1 MSEEPSVLDY
11 LKISLRSWLKA
22 PFKSASQ
29 EAGGYPL
36 RIQDLES
43 QRERILDDL
52 QPDYL
57 QEAVS
62 QTETAPISPALPAV
76 QVSFPW
82 RSLFALAIALVA
94 QSVLEPPVRFV
105 LGGALLYLIAGV
117 WAIAAAL
124 SGEWELASHEDE
136 GRTTIDRGKP
146 SSFVVGPSP
155 SINRR
160 SPANVIRHPIAFL
173 SSVVLSLLAF
183 FAFGGNRFT
192 AANVTIWV
200 AALGLLFYSLW
211 QPQPG
216 ASSRLRRLGEIFS
229 KREWNLKIKWGTVA
243 VFAVAALVLFFR
255 FYHLAQVPSEMTSDH
270 AEKLLD
276 VWDVLNGKTS
286 IFFPRNTGREAI
298 QFYLTAAAARYLG
311 TGISFL
317 SLKLGV
323 AVAGLAMLVY
333 LYLLGKE
340 VGNRRV
346 GLLCVLFAGIAYWTN
361 VITRMGLR
369 FSLYPLFVAPTLFY
383 LIRGMRRSSRNDFL
397 LAGLALGL
405 GLHGYTPFRIVPF
418 VVVAGVVIFLLHG
431 QSSARRWET
440 LRNLALLALVALF
453 VFLPLMR
460 YALDNPDQ
468 FAFRAFSRVGAAE
481 RPLPG
486 PVGQLLLQNI
496 WNGLRMFNWDDGE
509 IWSVSIPH
517 RPALDVISGALFLL
531 GTILLL
537 ARYLRRRH
545 WLDLFLILS
554 VPMFML
560 PSILSLAFPSENP
573 ALNRAAGALVP
584 VFLILALAMDGLMSG
599 IEARLGPSRGPL
611 IAYGLA
617 LLLIVF
623 AARQNYDLVFHDY
636 QNQYEMAAWNTSEMG
651 AVIRDFV
658 NLTGD
663 PDSAW
668 VVVYPYWVD
677 TRLVGMIAGFPT
689 KDYALWPEQLSE
701 TTADKRAKLFL
712 IKPED
717 ETDLLSLQQMYP
729 TGTVQ
734 TYASEVENHNF
745 LMFFV
750 PPEK

>member
-1 MSEEPSVLDY
+1 MNEEPSVLDY
-11 LKISLRSWLKA
+11 LKVSLRSWLRA
-22 PFKSASQ
+22 PFRMEEAHALPVQAQDVEQ
-29 EAGGYPL
+29 E
-36 RIQDLES
+36 RIRDFE
-43 QRERILDDL
+43 QREPFTKTQAEPEFI
-52 QPDYL
+52 
-57 QEAVS
+57 
-62 QTETAPISPALPAV
+62 PA
-76 QVSFPW
+76 SIPW
-82 RSLFALAIALVA
+82 RSLLALAFALVA
-94 QSVLEPPVRFV
+94 QSLLEPPARFA
-105 LGGALLYLIAGV
+105 LGGILLYILAGV
-117 WAIAAAL
+117 WVVTAAF
-124 SGEWELASHEDE
+124 SGEWELASPGHSDE
-136 GRTTIDRGKP
+136 LAIMASESD
-146 SSFVVGPSP
+146 SP
-155 SINRR
+155 
-160 SPANVIRHPIAFL
+160 VIRHPIAFFA
-173 SSVVLSLLAF
+173 SIVLSLLAF

-192 AANVTIWV
+192 PLNVTIWV

-211 QPQPG
+211 QPKTNAG
-216 ASSRLRRLGEIFS
+216 SRLKRLGSIV
-229 KREWNLKIKWGTVA
+229 RRRQWNLKITWGT
-243 VFAVAALVLFFR
+243 FAAISVIALVLFFR
-255 FYHLAQVPSEMTSDH
+255 FFHLAQVPSEMTSDH

-276 VWDVLNGKTS
+276 VWDVLNGRTS

-298 QFYLTAAAARYLG
+298 QFYLTAAVVRTLG

-323 AVAGLAMLVY
+323 AIAGLVMLVY

-346 GLLCVLFAGIAYWTN
+346 GLLFVLLAGIAYWTN

-369 FSLYPLFVAPTLFY
+369 FSLYPLFVAPTFYY
-383 LIRGMRRSSRNDFL
+383 LIRGLRRSSRNDVL

-418 VVVAGVVIFLLHG
+418 VVVAGVGIYLLHS
-431 QSSARRWET
+431 QSNARRLET
-440 LRNLALLALVALF
+440 LRNLALLALVALV

-460 YALDNPDQ
+460 YATDNPDQ

-486 PVGQLLLQNI
+486 PVGQLLLGNI
-496 WNGLRMFNWDDGE
+496 WNALRMANWDDGE
-509 IWSVSIPH
+509 IWPVSVPH

-531 GTILLL
+531 GVILLL
-537 ARYLRRRH
+537 ARYLRKRH

-554 VPMFML
+554 VPMLML

-584 VFLILALAMDGLMSG
+584 VFLITALALDGLMSG
-599 IEARLGPSRGPL
+599 IEARIGASRGPL
-611 IAYGLA
+611 VAYGLA
-617 LLLIVF
+617 LLLILF
-623 AARQNYDLVFHDY
+623 AARQNYNLVFYDY
-636 QNQYEMAAWNTSEMG
+636 ENQYAQAAWNTSEMG
-651 AVIRDFV
+651 AVIHDFV
-658 NLTGD
+658 TLTGD

-689 KDYALWPEQLSE
+689 KDYALWPDQLAG
-701 TTADKRAKLFL
+701 TTSDKRAKLFL

-717 ETDLLSLQQMYP
+717 EVDLHALQQIYP

-734 TYASEVENHNF
+734 TYTSKVANHNF

-750 PPEK
+750 PPQG